1 MSLVYVVFTDRNDL
15 NWILKILW
23 TYLHLRSLHRVVV
36 VFPMV
41 PHHSLS
47 INLAVKIQTIQVGRV
62 AIVVPPCAV
71 ILHGT
76 VIISAAVI
84 VTIFGGKWI
93 SSVRSKGISSGTLKK
108 RPDNNTT
115 VNYSQCRFAFISYS
129 PVSLPVVLGEF
140 WCDVPFKCVGS
151 IRPGRSVPGLIRS
164 LGGLRY
170 HDGDGHEN
178 VARKVNLGSFNLYR
192 DDFNSFTLSNATNYF
207 LSRVLIIEPYLSS
220 EREGKLSHCLFTSS
234 IKTWN

>member
-36 VFPMV
+36 VFPLV
-41 PHHSLS
+41 PHHSLNIVLS
-47 INLAVKIQTIQVGRV
+47 VKIQTIQVGVV
-62 AIVVPPCAV
+62 AIGVPPAAFMFQ
-71 ILHGT
+71 GT
-76 VIISAAVI
+76 VTTVAVI
-84 VTIFGGKWI
+84 VTIFGGKWM
-93 SSVRSKGISSGTLKK
+93 SPVMSKGISSGTFKN
-108 RPDNNTT
+108 DNNNTT

-129 PVSLPVVLGEF
+129 PVSLPVVFGEL

-151 IRPGRSVPGLIRS
+151 IRPGRSVPSLIRS

-170 HDGDGHEN
+170 HDGDGHKN

-192 DDFNSFTLSNATNYF
+192 YYFNSFTLSNATNYF
-207 LSRVLIIEPYLSS
+207 LSRILIIEPYLSS
-220 EREGKLSHCLFTSS
+220 EREGKFSIACLRPP
-234 IKTWN
+234 